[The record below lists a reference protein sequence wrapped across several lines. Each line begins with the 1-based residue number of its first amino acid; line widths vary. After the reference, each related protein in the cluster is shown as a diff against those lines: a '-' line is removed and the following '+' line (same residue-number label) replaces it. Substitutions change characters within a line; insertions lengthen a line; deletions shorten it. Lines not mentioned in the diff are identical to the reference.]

1 LAFSCLALQATGL
14 LRAVLRGQS
23 ARDQK
28 AAFSKL
34 KSTLSGLKDAGA
46 NRSSLA
52 SQLVDEMMI
61 LADANRPPSRSSV
74 VVFAD
79 ELTGVLLGKS
89 ITNGQLDVLRQSIGE
104 ALSGSTANYLSA
116 GHFRETLT
124 AVGIDSSRK
133 RLVTN
138 LLIAIAEE
146 VRGPDDSPVLPIKLL
161 K

>member
-1 LAFSCLALQATGL
+1 MRIVLSFL
-14 LRAVLRGQS
+14 LLGAVLTGQS

-28 AAFSKL
+28 AALNKL
-34 KSTLSGLKDAGA
+34 KSTLSGLKDAKA
-46 NRSSLA
+46 NRASPA

-74 VVFAD
+74 VDFAD

-89 ITNGQLDVLRQSIGE
+89 ITNAHLDVMQQSIGE
-104 ALSGSTANYLSA
+104 ALSGSTANYLSV
-116 GHFRETLT
+116 GCFREALT

-133 RLVTN
+133 RVITN
-138 LLIAIAEE
+138 LFMTIAEE
-146 VRGPDDSPVLPIKLL
+146 VRGPDDSPVLPIRLL